1 MKEWKRNWLIFF
13 GWLLLFEIIVLLIF
27 IFVFFETNWLLFLF
41 AQLPIHL
48 LAVTC
53 LAFTVAGIDAVKQEE
68 KQNEWYRRVNKM
80 LEEHE
85 KENDNEQN

>member
-48 LAVTC
+48 LAVVC

-68 KQNEWYRRVNKM
+68 KKIEWYKRVNKM
-80 LEEHE
+80 LEDYESDKGE
-85 KENDNEQN
+85 SQ